1 VAISRAKRTLLIGIK
16 GTSTL
21 EDLITDCCGR
31 AVRVDLENDPHCG
44 PVMNAGNAGG
54 NDNDSD
60 TVAGTNG
67 GVQGDDELG
76 DAARM
81 FDEVELEPEE
91 RRDDGRRDY
100 VPNDKDEAKLKMD
113 NQIDVDGVEPH
124 TDENNYI
131 PVHDET
137 PSTLHSPST
146 NSDLASM
153 VHVSACNGFFSPSDS
168 VEVELVRDGQKGSI
182 SYVDSSHD
190 STFSKP
196 HQQQQPDTSRA
207 KKTSPTR
214 SIPSSENVLIFPL
227 LTSGTRRSST
237 INQQDATTTSPPEIF
252 HSPTD
257 EFMESH
263 GIEME
268 ENRSHKLRGVH
279 EGILHCAQQLFFE
292 IAPLVE
298 EYAISKGYDVILT
311 GHSLGAS
318 TAVLLAVLI
327 RGRYPLL
334 TVPNRFDGTS
344 NDDGAERRSDE
355 FNIGQRVR
363 AYAFAPP
370 PVLDRGSALACRHYV
385 TSIVNNSDIV
395 PRSSMTNL
403 DVLLTVLEAVRRRLV
418 EAGMNPGSSSGG
430 GSQSSITSAV
440 ALFCKLSE
448 GAEGDLLLD
457 PAELQ
462 NVLEEAVAE
471 ASLGDGENDGFY
483 WDEEFNHHLFVPG
496 KLLMLHEPW
505 SCAITKTTDDG
516 IGISKEENGAGSPRS
531 WPNKEGANDG
541 QRDGDEM
548 ERSSRRVFHA
558 MWTDGMDPALKGFEV
573 GAGSGMATDHLTTSY
588 DHALALLEGTSCA

>member
-1 VAISRAKRTLLIGIK
+1 
-16 GTSTL
+16 
-21 EDLITDCCGR
+21 
-31 AVRVDLENDPHCG
+31 
-44 PVMNAGNAGG
+44 M
-54 NDNDSD
+54 
-60 TVAGTNG
+60 
-67 GVQGDDELG
+67 
-76 DAARM
+76 
-81 FDEVELEPEE
+81 
-91 RRDDGRRDY
+91 DDGLHDY
-100 VPNDKDEAKLKMD
+100 VLIERDEAKPKMD
-113 NQIDVDGVEPH
+113 IQTEALSCVDGVESH
-124 TDENNYI
+124 TDENNDI
-131 PVHDET
+131 PVQDDTHL
-137 PSTLHSPST
+137 TLHSPST
-146 NSDLASM
+146 DSDLASM
-153 VHVSACNGFFSPSDS
+153 VHISARNGNCSPSDS
-168 VEVELVRDGQKGSI
+168 VEVELVRDGQKGSTNNYV
-182 SYVDSSHD
+182 SYVNSSHD
-190 STFSKP
+190 TTFSKP
-196 HQQQQPDTSRA
+196 HQQQQSGISR
-207 KKTSPTR
+207 KKKSSLTKR
-214 SIPSSENVLIFPL
+214 IPSSENVLLFPL

-237 INQQDATTTSPPEIF
+237 KNQQDATTTSPPEIV

-268 ENRSHKLRGVH
+268 DNRSHKLRGAH
-279 EGILHCAQQLFFE
+279 EGILHSAQQLFFE

-327 RGRYPLL
+327 RGRYPVLA
-334 TVPNRFDGTS
+334 VPNRFDGTS

-385 TSIVNNSDIV
+385 TSIVNISDII

-430 GSQSSITSAV
+430 GSQSRIASAM
-440 ALFCKLSE
+440 ALFRKLSE

-462 NVLEEAVAE
+462 NISKEAVAE

-496 KLLMLHEPW
+496 KLLMMHEPW
-505 SCAITKTTDDG
+505 LCAISKTTDDD

-531 WPNKEGANDG
+531 SPSK
-541 QRDGDEM
+541 R
-548 ERSSRRVFHA
+548 ERMTV
-558 MWTDGMDPALKGFEV
+558 K
-573 GAGSGMATDHLTTSY
+573 
-588 DHALALLEGTSCA
+588 

>member
-1 VAISRAKRTLLIGIK
+1 MHQVVL
-16 GTSTL
+16 
-21 EDLITDCCGR
+21 
-31 AVRVDLENDPHCG
+31 
-44 PVMNAGNAGG
+44 M
-54 NDNDSD
+54 
-60 TVAGTNG
+60 
-67 GVQGDDELG
+67 
-76 DAARM
+76 
-81 FDEVELEPEE
+81 VES
-91 RRDDGRRDY
+91 
-100 VPNDKDEAKLKMD
+100 
-113 NQIDVDGVEPH
+113 H
-124 TDENNYI
+124 TDDNNDV

-146 NSDLASM
+146 DSDVASM
-153 VHVSACNGFFSPSDS
+153 VRVSACNVNFSPSDS
-168 VEVELVRDGQKGSI
+168 VEVELVLDGQKGTTNKYI
-182 SYVDSSHD
+182 SYVNSSRD

-196 HQQQQPDTSRA
+196 HQQQQPDTSRT

-214 SIPSSENVLIFPL
+214 SIPSSENVLLFPL
-227 LTSGTRRSST
+227 LTSGTRRSLT
-237 INQQDATTTSPPEIF
+237 KNQHAATTTSPPEIVL
-252 HSPTD
+252 SPTD

-268 ENRSHKLRGVH
+268 ENRSHKLRGAH

-298 EYAISKGYDVILT
+298 EYAISKGYDVVLT

-327 RGRYPLL
+327 RGRYPVL
-334 TVPNRFDGTS
+334 TVPNCFDGTP
-344 NDDGAERRSDE
+344 NDDGAEGKGD
-355 FNIGQRVR
+355 FNTGQRVR

-385 TSIVNNSDIV
+385 TSIVNNSDII

-430 GSQSSITSAV
+430 GSQKSIASAV
-440 ALFCKLSE
+440 ALFRKLSE
-448 GAEGDLLLD
+448 GAAGDLLLD
-457 PAELQ
+457 PTELQ
-462 NVLEEAVAE
+462 NVSEEAVAE

-496 KLLMLHEPW
+496 KLLMMHEPW
-505 SCAITKTTDDG
+505 SCAMTKTTDDG
-516 IGISKEENGAGSPRS
+516 IGICKEENVAGSLRS
-531 WPNKEGANDG
+531 SPNKEGTNDG

-548 ERSSRRVFHA
+548 GRSSRSAFHA

-588 DHALALLEGTSCA
+588 DRALALLEETSCA